1 MTVAISRI
9 KTLANIK
16 SGISDKSGRFSFME
30 DYVFESSAKIYV
42 LLLALN
48 IYYDA
53 CCWFFLVF
61 FFNKYFLH

>member
-30 DYVFESSAKIYV
+30 DYVFESSAKIYMC
-42 LLLALN
+42 
-48 IYYDA
+48 Y
-53 CCWFFLVF
+53 C
-61 FFNKYFLH
+61 